1 MRKRDDQTSNPP
13 FFKKIFVNLGIFQF
27 LTFLRRG
34 IFYTFMIN
42 YLYMLMHAVTSTAAL
57 GTFDMIASALGQNL
71 LWGRICDRFK
81 VRAKLIIIGESIAGF
96 TYIIVFLSTDF

>member
-1 MRKRDDQTSNPP
+1 MREKDEKASGLTL
-13 FFKKIFVNLGIFQF
+13 FTKIFVNLGIFQF

-34 IFYTFMIN
+34 IFYTFMVN

-71 LWGRICDRFK
+71 LWGRICDRFR
-81 VRAKLIIIGESIAGF
+81 VRTKLIIIGESI
-96 TYIIVFLSTDF
+96 